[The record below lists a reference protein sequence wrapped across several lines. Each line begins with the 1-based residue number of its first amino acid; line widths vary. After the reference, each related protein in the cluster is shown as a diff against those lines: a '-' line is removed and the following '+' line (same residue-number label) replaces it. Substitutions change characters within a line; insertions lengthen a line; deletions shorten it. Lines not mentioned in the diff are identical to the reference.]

1 MAHPVQFAAGM
12 RHSWLFLLA
21 IGCGTSSSP
30 SADLGYGGGDG
41 AAGSPSGGDGQGS
54 GMYDPGQLTAGEFDD
69 NLNPE
74 VMEQELT
81 TLFGD
86 EIGKG
91 GLPISDRV
99 VATIF
104 DGDGL
109 PLPGAMVEVA
119 DANGA
124 LVQVPTGTDG
134 RVLLLPQLDGFAD
147 RTDVHLSVSAGGLT
161 MTQPLP
167 ASRSWKVT
175 LPGSHG
181 GGPQA
186 LDLAFVIDTTGSMG
200 DELQYIQAEIKD
212 IASRVAADHP
222 DVSIRYGLVLYRDV
236 VDPYVTRTFAFTDNL
251 DTFQGNLAVQSAD
264 GGGDYPEA
272 AEVGMQQA
280 LQLEWRS
287 GNVARVLFH
296 IADAPPHDNA
306 YGAFLEQVAVARASN
321 IRIYPVGASGVGVDA
336 EYLMRLSAMTTA
348 ARYLFLTDDSGIGNT
363 HEIPHVPCYQVEHL
377 NDLMVRMIASEL
389 EGHYLEADPADVI
402 RTFGTFTGPGVCGPA
417 PQLSRSN

>member
-1 MAHPVQFAAGM
+1 M
-12 RHSWLFLLA
+12 RHLWFCLLLV
-21 IGCGTSSSP
+21 GCSDA
-30 SADLGYGGGDG
+30 SAPKGDLGFGGESGAGGDG
-41 AAGSPSGGDGQGS
+41 GGGEGSGGT
-54 GMYDPGQLTAGEFDD
+54 YEPGQLTAGEFDD
-69 NLNPE
+69 NLNPT

-86 EIGKG
+86 QISKG

-99 VATIF
+99 IATIF
-104 DGDGL
+104 DADGL
-109 PLPGAMVEVA
+109 PLPGATVEVA
-119 DANGA
+119 DDHGA
-124 LVQVPTGTDG
+124 LVAVPTGTDG
-134 RVLLLPQLDGFAD
+134 RALLLPTLDGFAG

-167 ASRSWKVT
+167 VSRSWKVT

-200 DELQYIQAEIKD
+200 DELQYIQAEVRD

-222 DVSIRYGLVLYRDV
+222 DVSIHYGLVVYRDT
-236 VDPYVTRTFAFTDNL
+236 VDPYVTRAFPFTDNI
-251 DTFQGNLAVQSAD
+251 DTFHQNLAAQSAD

-272 AEVGMQQA
+272 AEVGMQDA
-280 LQLEWRS
+280 MQLAWRD

-306 YGAFLEQVAVARASN
+306 YGAFLEQVGIARASN

-336 EYLMRLSAMTTA
+336 EYLMRLAAMTTA

-363 HEIPHVPCYQVEHL
+363 HEIPHIPCYQVEHL

-389 EGHYLEADPADVI
+389 EGHYLQADPADVI
-402 RTFGTFTGPGVCGPA
+402 RTVGTFRGDGVCGSA
-417 PQLSRSN
+417 PQLTRSN